1 MRFQRQLLIALATT
15 VVAAC
20 AKDVKGVSNVGDI
33 PPLAY
38 VRYLNAVND
47 TLGTDFRS
55 IDHLTYAQPFLATP
69 YRAMGYGG
77 YQGYA
82 AGSHHIR
89 VFPNSTNIAVTS
101 SWFVDTTLT
110 LTANTYYTIVHVGLG
125 SGTGAAKQGLLVIPD
140 TFPAQSTTN
149 ISYRVW
155 NVGNDLGA
163 VDVYA
168 TAATTDA
175 LPASATFS
183 NVGYKARSAYV
194 SRAAGPLALRV
205 YPTGNTTTPTIA
217 ATLMNAGTAGTTSA
231 DPIGGA
237 TVAGTI
243 ATAMIYSKTLCTTSA
258 ACALKGI
265 TLVAAPTIIWWNDLQ
280 PPRTTSP

>member
-38 VRYLNAVND
+38 VRYLNAVSD

-82 AGSHHIR
+82 AGSHKIR

-110 LTANTYYTIVHVGLG
+110 FTANTYYTIVHVGLG
-125 SGTGAAKQGLLVIPD
+125 RGTGTAKQGLMVFAD

-149 ISYRVW
+149 VSYRVW

-175 LPASATFS
+175 LPGTATFS
-183 NVGYKARSAYV
+183 NVAYKARSAYV

-205 YPTGNTTTPTIA
+205 FATGTTTPALIS
-217 ATLMNAGTAGTTSA
+217 ATMNTGTAGTTSV

-237 TVAGTI
+237 GVAGTI
-243 ATAMIYSKTLCTTSA
+243 ATAMIYSKTTCTTA
-258 ACALKGI
+258 TDCTARGI
-265 TLVAAPTIIWWNDLQ
+265 TLVAAPSIVWWNDVQ

>member
-20 AKDVKGVSNVGDI
+20 AKDVKGVSNVGEI

-38 VRYLNAVND
+38 VRYLNAVSD
-47 TLGTDFRS
+47 TLATDLRS
-55 IDHLTYAQPFLATP
+55 IDHLTYATPFLATP

-82 AGSHHIR
+82 AGSHKIR

-110 LTANTYYTIVHVGLG
+110 FTANTYYTIVHVGLG
-125 SGTGAAKQGLLVIPD
+125 RGTGTAKQGLVVRAD

-149 ISYRVW
+149 VSYRVW

-168 TAATTDA
+168 TALSTDA

-183 NVGYKARSAYV
+183 NVAYNARSAYV
-194 SRAAGPLALRV
+194 SRAAGTLALRV
-205 YPTGNTTTPTIA
+205 FATGTTTPALIT
-217 ATLMNAGTAGTTSA
+217 ATMTPGTAGTTSV
-231 DPIGGA
+231 DPIGGSA
-237 TVAGTI
+237 VAGTI
-243 ATAMIYSKTLCTTSA
+243 ATAMIYSKTTCTTA
-258 ACALKGI
+258 TDCTARGI
-265 TLVAAPTIIWWNDLQ
+265 TLVAAPSIVWWNDMQ

>member
-20 AKDVKGVSNVGDI
+20 AKDVKGVSNIGDI

-38 VRYLNAVND
+38 VRYFNAVSD
-47 TLGTDFRS
+47 TLATDLRS
-55 IDHLTYAQPFLATP
+55 IDHLTYATPFLATP

-77 YQGYA
+77 YQGFA
-82 AGSHHIR
+82 AGSHKIR

-110 LTANTYYTIVHVGLG
+110 FTANTYYTIVHVGLG
-125 SGTGAAKQGLLVIPD
+125 RGTGTAKQGLVVRAD

-149 ISYRVW
+149 VSYRVW

-168 TAATTDA
+168 TALSTDA

-183 NVGYKARSAYV
+183 NVAYNARSAYV
-194 SRAAGPLALRV
+194 SRAAGTLALRV
-205 YPTGNTTTPTIA
+205 FATGTTTPALIT
-217 ATLMNAGTAGTTSA
+217 ATMTPGTAGTTSV
-231 DPIGGA
+231 DPIGGSA
-237 TVAGTI
+237 VAGTI
-243 ATAMIYSKTLCTTSA
+243 ATAMIYSKTTCTTA
-258 ACALKGI
+258 TDCTARGI
-265 TLVAAPTIIWWNDLQ
+265 TLVAAPSIVWWNDMQ

>member
-38 VRYLNAVND
+38 VRYLNAVSD

-82 AGSHHIR
+82 AGSHNIR

-110 LTANTYYTIVHVGLG
+110 FTANTYYTIVHVGLG
-125 SGTGAAKQGLLVIPD
+125 RGTHLEDLGFPARGHRVQFGWQFEDVQQPHRGVGLLGQRERVAHRGERRLGQVHGTDDLPVLHHGRRGLIVPGHD
-140 TFPAQSTTN
+140 QHRDHARHQAQ
-149 ISYRVW
+149 RLADE
-155 NVGNDLGA
+155 VGGDLRGHHRR
-163 VDVYA
+163 
-168 TAATTDA
+168 
-175 LPASATFS
+175 
-183 NVGYKARSAYV
+183 RS
-194 SRAAGPLALRV
+194 
-205 YPTGNTTTPTIA
+205 
-217 ATLMNAGTAGTTSA
+217 
-231 DPIGGA
+231 
-237 TVAGTI
+237 
-243 ATAMIYSKTLCTTSA
+243 
-258 ACALKGI
+258 
-265 TLVAAPTIIWWNDLQ
+265 
-280 PPRTTSP
+280 

>member
-20 AKDVKGVSNVGDI
+20 AKDVKGVSNIGDN
-33 PPLAY
+33 PPFAY
-38 VRYLNAVND
+38 VRYFNAVSD
-47 TLGTDFRS
+47 TLATDLRS
-55 IDHLTYAQPFLATP
+55 IDHLTYATPFLATP
-69 YRAMGYGG
+69 YRAAGYGG

-82 AGSHHIR
+82 AGSHKIR

-110 LTANTYYTIVHVGLG
+110 FTANTYYTIVHVGLG
-125 SGTGAAKQGLLVIPD
+125 RGAGTAKQGLVVRAD

-149 ISYRVW
+149 VSYRVW

-168 TAATTDA
+168 TALSTDA

-183 NVGYKARSAYV
+183 NVAYNARSAYV
-194 SRAAGPLALRV
+194 SRAAGTLALRV
-205 YPTGNTTTPTIA
+205 FATGTTTPALIT
-217 ATLMNAGTAGTTSA
+217 ATMTPGTAGTTSV
-231 DPIGGA
+231 DPIGGSA
-237 TVAGTI
+237 VAGTI
-243 ATAMIYSKTLCTTSA
+243 ATAMIYSKTTCTTA
-258 ACALKGI
+258 ADCATRGI
-265 TLVAAPTIIWWNDLQ
+265 TLVAAPSIVWWNDMQ

>member
-38 VRYLNAVND
+38 VRYLNAVSD
-47 TLGTDFRS
+47 TLGTDVRS
-55 IDHLTYAQPFLATP
+55 IDHLTYATPFLATP

-82 AGSHHIR
+82 AGSHKIR

-110 LTANTYYTIVHVGLG
+110 FAANTYYTIVHVGLG
-125 SGTGAAKQGLLVIPD
+125 SGTGTAKQGLVVLAD
-140 TFPAQSTTN
+140 TFPAQSTSA

-175 LPASATFS
+175 LPGTATFA
-183 NVGYKARSAYV
+183 NVAYKARSAYV
-194 SRAAGPLALRV
+194 SRTAGPLALRV
-205 YPTGNTTTPTIA
+205 YPAGTTTTPTIA
-217 ATLMNAGTAGTTSA
+217 ATLMTAGTAGTTSA
-231 DPIGGA
+231 DPIGGSS
-237 TVAGTI
+237 VAGTI
-243 ATAMIYSKTLCTTSA
+243 ATAMIYSKTLCTTTA
-258 ACALKGI
+258 ACATKGI
-265 TLVAAPTIIWWNDLQ
+265 TLVAAPSIVWWNDLQ